1 MSILIYIKLLGKR
14 VIVMKNNKKK
24 RSIFYLALIVVV
36 TVLVG
41 TLQVTGLPLWTPW
54 EIVPVVGEIK
64 LGLDLQGG
72 MRVVYQADFTDLEVE
87 DKDAS
92 IDSAMEVLR
101 TRLDSAGY
109 TEATITKQGSDQI
122 VVEVPGVGD
131 ADELSEVL
139 MAPAVLEFR
148 DSTGEKVYLTGEDV
162 KSAKALY
169 SSSYGYF
176 VSLEF
181 TEDGTEKF
189 TAATSA
195 CKGSTMGIYL
205 DDECISAPSVSETI
219 YSDSCMIT
227 GDFTLEAVQNLAN
240 LIQSGA
246 LPIPLNEIAI
256 KNVGATLGTG
266 SLEKTLFAG
275 AVAFVIIL
283 LFMLI
288 VYRLPG
294 LMADLALLIY
304 MVLMVLAL
312 YAFDVTLTLSGIAG
326 IILSVGMA
334 VDANVVI
341 FERIKEEMKLGRSL
355 RNSVEKGFKN
365 AFKAV
370 LDANITTMIA
380 VIVLA
385 IFGTGTVQG
394 FAVTLGMGIV
404 LSVITEVFIA
414 HGLLKL
420 MVNIGAKKPSLYG
433 VKMEELKNA

>member
-1 MSILIYIKLLGKR
+1 
-14 VIVMKNNKKK
+14 MKNNKKK

-41 TLQVTGLPLWTPW
+41 VVQITGMPLLTPW

-72 MRVVYQADFTDLEVE
+72 MRVVYQADFTELEVE

-131 ADELSEVL
+131 ADELSDVL

-162 KSAKALY
+162 KAAKALY

-181 TEDGTEKF
+181 TDEGRDKF
-189 TAATSA
+189 ATATSE
-195 CKGSTMGIYL
+195 CTGSTMGIYL
-205 DDECISAPSVSETI
+205 DDDCISSPSVSSTI
-219 YSDSCMIT
+219 NSDSAMIT
-227 GDFTLEAVQNLAN
+227 GSFTLDEVQNLAN

-246 LPIPLNEIAI
+246 LPVPLNEIAI
-256 KNVGATLGTG
+256 KNVGATLGAG
-266 SLEKTLFAG
+266 SLEKTLIAG
-275 AVAFVIIL
+275 AIAFIIIL
-283 LFMLI
+283 LFMLV

-355 RNSVEKGFKN
+355 SNSVEKGFKN

-380 VIVLA
+380 VVVLA

-394 FAVTLGMGIV
+394 FAVTLGIGIV
-404 LSVITEVFIA
+404 LSIVTEVFIA

>member
-1 MSILIYIKLLGKR
+1 
-14 VIVMKNNKKK
+14 MKNNKKK

-41 TLQVTGLPLWTPW
+41 VVQITGMPLWTPW

-72 MRVVYQADFTDLEVE
+72 MRVVYQADFTNLEVE
-87 DKDAS
+87 DKDVS
-92 IDSAMEVLR
+92 VDSAMEVLR

-131 ADELSEVL
+131 ADELSDVL

-169 SSSYGYF
+169 SSTSGYF

-181 TEDGTEKF
+181 TEEGTEKF
-189 TAATSA
+189 ATATSE

-205 DDECISAPSVSETI
+205 DDECISNPSVSSTI
-219 YSDSCMIT
+219 NSDSAMIT
-227 GDFTLEAVQNLAN
+227 GSFTLEEVQNLAN

-246 LPIPLNEIAI
+246 LPVPLNEIAI
-256 KNVGATLGTG
+256 KNVGATLGAG
-266 SLEKTLFAG
+266 SLEKTLIAG
-275 AVAFVIIL
+275 AIAFVIIL

-288 VYRLPG
+288 VYRLLG

-380 VIVLA
+380 VVVLA

-394 FAVTLGMGIV
+394 FAVTLGIGIV
-404 LSVITEVFIA
+404 LSIITEVFIA

-420 MVNIGAKKPSLYG
+420 MVNIGAAKPSLYG

>member
-1 MSILIYIKLLGKR
+1 
-14 VIVMKNNKKK
+14 MKNNKKK

-36 TVLVG
+36 TVLIGVV
-41 TLQVTGLPLWTPW
+41 QITGMPLWTPW

-122 VVEVPGVGD
+122 VVEVPGVAN
-131 ADELSEVL
+131 ADELSDVL

-148 DSTGEKVYLTGEDV
+148 DSEGEKVYLTGEDI
-162 KSAKALY
+162 KSAKAAY
-169 SSSYGYF
+169 SSSNGGYF

-181 TEDGTEKF
+181 TEDGVEKF
-189 TAATSA
+189 ATATEECA
-195 CKGSTMGIYL
+195 GSTMGIYL
-205 DDECISAPSVSETI
+205 DDELISNPSVSSKI
-219 YSDSCMIT
+219 NSDSAMIT
-227 GDFTLEAVQNLAN
+227 GDFTLEEVQNLAN

-246 LPIPLNEIAI
+246 LPVPLNEIAI
-256 KNVGATLGTG
+256 KNVGATLGAG
-266 SLEKTLFAG
+266 SLEKTLIAG
-275 AVAFVIIL
+275 AIAFAIIL

-394 FAVTLGMGIV
+394 FAVTLGIGIV
-404 LSVITEVFIA
+404 LSIITEVFIA

-420 MVNIGAKKPSLYG
+420 MVNIGATKPSLYG
-433 VKMEELKNA
+433 VKKEELENA

>member
-1 MSILIYIKLLGKR
+1 
-14 VIVMKNNKKK
+14 MKNNKKK

-41 TLQVTGLPLWTPW
+41 VVQITGMPLLTPW

-72 MRVVYQADFTDLEVE
+72 MRVVYQADFTELEVE

-131 ADELSEVL
+131 ADELSDVL

-162 KSAKALY
+162 KAAKALY

-181 TEDGTEKF
+181 TDEGRDKF
-189 TAATSA
+189 ATATSE
-195 CKGSTMGIYL
+195 CTGSTMGIYL
-205 DDECISAPSVSETI
+205 DDDCISSPSVSSTI
-219 YSDSCMIT
+219 NSDSAMIT
-227 GDFTLEAVQNLAN
+227 GSFTLDEVQNLAN

-246 LPIPLNEIAI
+246 LPVPLNEIAI
-256 KNVGATLGTG
+256 KNVGATLGAG
-266 SLEKTLFAG
+266 SLEKTLIAG
-275 AVAFVIIL
+275 AIAFIIIL
-283 LFMLI
+283 LLMLV

-355 RNSVEKGFKN
+355 SNSVEKGFKN

-380 VIVLA
+380 VVVLA

-394 FAVTLGMGIV
+394 FAVTLGIGIV
-404 LSVITEVFIA
+404 LSIVTEVFIA